1 MTSFKT
7 QSSSRRNVLTVVYT
21 FLPMFALAFLGLRV
35 AVVTWLFFEIILL
48 LTFGYCMLL
57 SGRTYFEMAFQG
69 DRIVMY
75 NRGNRQSYEFTDL
88 TQKDFLIRQ
97 SAKQKTRNTCDMQIR
112 DCMFRFN
119 DVENC
124 SQLLAYLQENVP
136 E

>member
-7 QSSSRRNVLTVVYT
+7 QSSSRKTVQTILFT
-21 FLPMFALAFLGLRV
+21 FIPMFALAFLGLRI

-48 LTFGYCMLL
+48 LTFGFCMLVAAR
-57 SGRTYFEMAFQG
+57 SYFEMAFQG

-88 TQKDFLIRQ
+88 TQKDFL
-97 SAKQKTRNTCDMQIR
+97 NTCDLQIK

-119 DVENC
+119 DVQNS
-124 SQLLAYLQENVP
+124 SQLLAYIKENFP